1 MLPVADG
8 SDFGGSLRNPAGFC
22 NVYGFRPSAGRVP
35 YGPAPEVFLK
45 QLAYE
50 GPMGRSPRD
59 VALMLSVLAGHDRRV
74 PLSLTGDPA
83 QFAQPLDSDL
93 RGKRIGWLGDWGGHL
108 PMEPGVLALC
118 EAALEDLRTVGCEVD
133 AHRVPFDGERL
144 WRIWLAHRHLMVG
157 GQFQALLQDPAKRAL
172 VKPALVWEV
181 EGLSG
186 MTAQQVYQAS
196 TERSAWYQTVLAMF
210 EEFDYLAVPTAQVFP
225 FDAELDW
232 PKRIADRD
240 MDTYHR
246 WMEVVTPWTL
256 SGCPVI
262 SVPAGFGQAGLPA
275 GLQLIGPPQGDLD
288 VLRLAHAYGQAR
300 DWVSARPPTALWA
313 G

>member
-1 MLPVADG
+1 
-8 SDFGGSLRNPAGFC
+8 
-22 NVYGFRPSAGRVP
+22 
-35 YGPAPEVFLK
+35 
-45 QLAYE
+45 
-50 GPMGRSPRD
+50 
-59 VALMLSVLAGHDRRV
+59 
-74 PLSLTGDPA
+74 
-83 QFAQPLDSDL
+83 
-93 RGKRIGWLGDWGGHL
+93 
-108 PMEPGVLALC
+108 MEPGCWRCARR
-118 EAALEDLRTVGCEVD
+118 ALEDLRTVGCEVD

-144 WRIWLAHRHLMVG
+144 WHLAGASPPDG
-157 GQFQALLQDPAKRAL
+157 GRPVQALLQDPAKRAL

-196 TERSAWYQTVLAMF
+196 TERSAWYRTVLAMF
-210 EEFDYLAVPTAQVFP
+210 EEFDYLAVPTAGLP

-262 SVPAGFGQAGLPA
+262 SAAGFGQACRRIAADGSRPRATSTCCGWPMLTGRRARTGCRPGRRRRSGPVEAREQGPDCA
-275 GLQLIGPPQGDLD
+275 GFGT
-288 VLRLAHAYGQAR
+288 V
-300 DWVSARPPTALWA
+300 
-313 G
+313 

>member
-1 MLPVADG
+1 M
-8 SDFGGSLRNPAGFC
+8 
-22 NVYGFRPSAGRVP
+22 
-35 YGPAPEVFLK
+35 
-45 QLAYE
+45 
-50 GPMGRSPRD
+50 
-59 VALMLSVLAGHDRRV
+59 
-74 PLSLTGDPA
+74 
-83 QFAQPLDSDL
+83 
-93 RGKRIGWLGDWGGHL
+93 
-108 PMEPGVLALC
+108 LALC

-133 AHRVPFDGERL
+133 AHCVPFDGERL
-144 WRIWLAHRHLMVG
+144 WRIWLVHRHLMVG

-181 EGLSG
+181 EGLS

-196 TERSAWYQTVLAMF
+196 TERSAWYRRCWPCSRSSTIW
-210 EEFDYLAVPTAQVFP
+210 PCPRQVFP

-262 SVPAGFGQAGLPA
+262 SVPAASAEPA
-275 GLQLIGPPQGDLD
+275 C
-288 VLRLAHAYGQAR
+288 RR
-300 DWVSARPPTALWA
+300 DCS
-313 G
+313 

>member
-210 EEFDYLAVPTAQVFP
+210 EEFDYLAVPTARSFP
-225 FDAELDW
+225 STPSWTGPSGSRTATW
-232 PKRIADRD
+232 TPTTAGW
-240 MDTYHR
+240 R
-246 WMEVVTPWTL
+246 W
-256 SGCPVI
+256 
-262 SVPAGFGQAGLPA
+262 
-275 GLQLIGPPQGDLD
+275 
-288 VLRLAHAYGQAR
+288 
-300 DWVSARPPTALWA
+300 
-313 G
+313 

>member
-1 MLPVADG
+1 M
-8 SDFGGSLRNPAGFC
+8 
-22 NVYGFRPSAGRVP
+22 
-35 YGPAPEVFLK
+35 
-45 QLAYE
+45 
-50 GPMGRSPRD
+50 
-59 VALMLSVLAGHDRRV
+59 
-74 PLSLTGDPA
+74 
-83 QFAQPLDSDL
+83 
-93 RGKRIGWLGDWGGHL
+93 
-108 PMEPGVLALC
+108 LALC

-275 GLQLIGPPQGDLD
+275 GLQLIG
-288 VLRLAHAYGQAR
+288 
-300 DWVSARPPTALWA
+300 RPRATSTCCGWPMLTGRRGTGCRPGRRRRSGPVERRENRGRTA
-313 G
+313 GFGTV